1 MPHHI
6 DGTFAMH
13 TLKDPVAPNSR
24 GWLARQVLPAGVHAG
39 ALPLLVGRAL
49 RSFCDGFIAVLL
61 PAYLLALGFAQLAV
75 GLISSATLI
84 GSALAT
90 ILVGIL
96 GHRYPQRRLLVL
108 AAALMTATGIGFA
121 GLSSLWPLLL
131 VAFVGTLNPSSGDVS
146 VFLPLEQA
154 RLADSST
161 SDARTAL
168 FARYSLAGAFSAAV
182 GALAAALPGWLASQL
197 GISFLSAMRAMFMIY
212 ALTGVALWFLYA
224 RIPEP
229 HPRAASVRVP
239 LGPSRRIVTRLAL
252 LFSVDAFAG
261 GLVVNSL
268 LTLWLMQRFDLSLGA
283 AGQFF
288 FWAGLLTAGSQLVAV
303 PVSRKFGLLNTM
315 VFTHIPSSLCLI
327 AAAFSPS
334 LVAALALLLVRSA
347 LSQMDVPTRT
357 AYVMAVVTPPE
368 RPAAASLTTVPRSLA
383 SALGPTLAGAL
394 LAMGWAGAPLVACGL
409 LKIAYDLALLGAF
422 RRIKPVD

>member
-1 MPHHI
+1 MQ
-6 DGTFAMH
+6 
-13 TLKDPVAPNSR
+13 TLEDPAVTVGQAR
-24 GWLARQVLPAGVHAG
+24 LARLLLPAGVDAD

-49 RSFCDGFIAVLL
+49 RGFCDGFIAVLL

-75 GLISSATLI
+75 GLVSSATLI

-90 ILVGIL
+90 ILVGVL
-96 GHRYPQRRLLVL
+96 GHRYPQRRLLLL
-108 AAALMTATGIGFA
+108 AAALMAATGIGFA

-154 RLADSST
+154 RLANSAT

-168 FARYSLAGAFSAAV
+168 FARYSLTGALSAAI

-197 GISFLSAMRAMFMIY
+197 GVSFLSAMRAMFMFY
-212 ALTGVALWFLYA
+212 ALTGVALWFLYT
-224 RIPEP
+224 RMPEP
-229 HPRAASVRVP
+229 EPRVASVRTP

-252 LFSVDAFAG
+252 LFGVDAFAG

-268 LTLWLMQRFDLSLGA
+268 LALWLMQRFGLSPGA

-288 FWAGLLTAGSQLVAV
+288 FWSGLLSAGSLLVAV
-303 PVSRKFGLLNTM
+303 PLARRFGLLNTM

-334 LVAALALLLVRSA
+334 LVATLVLLLARSA

-368 RPAAASLTTVPRSLA
+368 RPAAASLTAVPRSLA
-383 SALGPTLAGAL
+383 SALGPTLAGGL
-394 LAMGWAGAPLVACGL
+394 LAMGWVGAPLVACGL
-409 LKIAYDLALLGAF
+409 LKITYDLALLGAF